1 MNVVLKTQ
9 TQDKDSSLMRK
20 RLRYIVV
27 GGGIVLIT
35 TFVAIYIVSIAENC
49 SDYLKKSQ

>member
-1 MNVVLKTQ
+1 MNVVLKSQ
-9 TQDKDSSLMRK
+9 TRDKDSSLLRK

-35 TFVAIYIVSIAENC
+35 TFVTIYIFSIAEEC
-49 SDYLKKSQ
+49 IEYLKKSQ